1 MGVRECCAKSNE
13 YEEDRTRQSEAAQEN
28 RRRGKSNY
36 EDWQPSWQNDEV
48 DGEDDYEVNRK
59 TPVTEVH
66 DEVSKKDEDE
76 ELDGKVPD
84 VGDGYVKELPKEK
97 PPPSKLNRREELKR
111 REEELKRKQEELRKE
126 QEALMKEEEATTSPK
141 PKAQSKEP
149 MESKEQA
156 KAAISPKEEEE
167 LKWKREVE
175 RRRQRLQAVKS
186 EPIEEIKEEIKKEE
200 PKRENIKKQEPKPQE
215 QPVKEK
221 VALAP
226 AIKKDKTP
234 EKKAPPKKVT
244 FKLPK
249 SSYLTSVVNRDFSD
263 VQANLKKQLIKAKF
277 DSKTQSGN
285 DAIPFLI
292 AGSLY
297 MDNYALIFSRDFHG
311 LDAFENIKGF
321 DAIAESYKLKTLT
334 ITSKSKTL
342 IRKEVE
348 AFLREEGANSYF
360 AGCINDRKNAAM
372 IHFLFIQTSAK
383 MPKCECIPTEATH
396 SETIISELTKQLE
409 VGKEFRA
416 NLTVFNDSF
425 SSAIARFFIC
435 QQTETRR
442 ERSEYNLMEF
452 TDYDFLNADILQKE
466 KKGNELMGVIV
477 GVSFEDSFLVFIS
490 NNCLPNSLCI
500 VP

>member
-1 MGVRECCAKSNE
+1 MGVRECCAKSID
-13 YEEDRTRQSEAAQEN
+13 YEEDRTRQSEAVQEN

-48 DGEDDYEVNRK
+48 DGEDDYETNRK
-59 TPVTEVH
+59 TPVAEVREETDKRH
-66 DEVSKKDEDE
+66 EDG
-76 ELDGKVPD
+76 ELDGKVSE
-84 VGDGYVKELPKEK
+84 VEDGYVKEAPKES
-97 PPPSKLNRREELKR
+97 PPSSKPTRREELRR
-111 REEELKRKQEELRKE
+111 REEELKKKQEELRRE
-126 QEALMKEEEATTSPK
+126 QEALMKEKEAVK
-141 PKAQSKEP
+141 PPHSKAHSKEP
-149 MESKEQA
+149 VENKEQA
-156 KAAISPKEEEE
+156 KVAISPKEQEE
-167 LKWKREVE
+167 LKWKREAE
-175 RRRQRLQAVKS
+175 RRRQRLQAVKTES
-186 EPIEEIKEEIKKEE
+186 IEEIKEEIKEEE
-200 PKRENIKKQEPKPQE
+200 PKREDVKKQEPKPQE

-234 EKKAPPKKVT
+234 EKKAPKKVT

-249 SSYLTSVVNRDFSD
+249 CSYLTSAVNRDFSD
-263 VQANLKKQLIKAKF
+263 VQTNLKRQLVKARF
-277 DSKTQSGN
+277 DSKSQSGN

-348 AFLREEGANSYF
+348 AFLKEEGANSYF

-372 IHFLFIQTSAK
+372 IHFLFIQTNTK
-383 MPKCECIPTEATH
+383 MPKYECIPTEATR
-396 SETIISELTKQLE
+396 SDTITSELTKQLE

-416 NLTVFNDSF
+416 SLTIFNDSF
-425 SSAIARFFIC
+425 SSAVARFLIC
-435 QQTETRR
+435 SHTETRR
-442 ERSEYNLMEF
+442 ERSAYSLVELA
-452 TDYDFLNADILQKE
+452 DYDFLNADILQKE
-466 KKGNELMGVIV
+466 KKGNELVGVVV

-490 NNCLPNSLCI
+490 NC
-500 VP
+500 